1 MKTTLSRSKT
11 PAPASGREPTGLKRI
26 ALIEDDADI
35 AYTIRLNLRKEK
47 RYQVEHYVSGIAALA
62 ALQEKPFDL
71 VILDLNL
78 PDIDGLALCRE
89 LRRADETRR
98 VPIIMLT
105 ARVEERDKLLGFE
118 IGADDYITKPFSMRE
133 LLARIHA
140 HLRRVAAFET
150 SEEEI
155 FDDGDLH
162 VDRARFEVR
171 LKGERV
177 HLTKKEFDLL
187 WLLDPQPLPGRDARC
202 HPGAALGL
210 RRRRGNSHRRRPHPG
225 AAAQARRGPDRDG
238 RRPRLPLP
246 RDGVE
251 VGSRPMRPARADSRR
266 PADRRL

>member
-1 MKTTLSRSKT
+1 MEAVPR
-11 PAPASGREPTGLKRI
+11 PEAQTGDAKRI

-89 LRRADETRR
+89 LRRADETRK

-133 LLARIHA
+133 LLARVNA

-150 SEEEI
+150 SEEEV
-155 FDDGDLH
+155 FRDGELH

-171 LKGERV
+171 LGGARPPDEEGIRPA
-177 HLTKKEFDLL
+177 LAA
-187 WLLDPQPLPGRDARC
+187 DPQPQPGRDARRD
-202 HPGAALGL
+202 PRPAVGL
-210 RRRRGNSHRRRPHPG
+210 RRRGRDADRRRAHPRP
-225 AAAQARRGPDRDG
+225 APQARGPADRDG
-238 RRPRLPLP
+238 RRARLPLP
-246 RDGVE
+246 RDRD
-251 VGSRPMRPARADSRR
+251 RPRK
-266 PADRRL
+266 

>member
-1 MKTTLSRSKT
+1 MRNSLSRGRSSP
-11 PAPASGREPTGLKRI
+11 PAPGKEGGSVKRI

-47 RYQVEHYVSGIAALA
+47 RYQVEHYISGLAALA

-89 LRRADETRR
+89 LKRADETRR
-98 VPIIMLT
+98 VPILMLT

-133 LLARIHA
+133 LLARVNA
-140 HLRRVAAFET
+140 QLRRA
-150 SEEEI
+150 SSLDRSDEEV
-155 FDDGDLH
+155 FQDGALV

-171 LKGERV
+171 LNGERV

-187 WLLDPQPLPGRDARC
+187 WLLLRSRGRVVTRDAILARLWDYDADVETRTVDV
-202 HPGAALGL
+202 HIRSL
-210 RRRRGNSHRRRPHPG
+210 RRKLGDDRIETVVGLGYRYRDAPG
-225 AAAQARRGPDRDG
+225 TREA
-238 RRPRLPLP
+238 
-246 RDGVE
+246 
-251 VGSRPMRPARADSRR
+251 
-266 PADRRL
+266 